1 MDAKDEISDR
11 RRLAAL
17 EATALLDTPTERVFD
32 RLTEMAA
39 VTLGVPIALISLVTD
54 DRQFFKSQCGLPA
67 PVATARETPLSH
79 SFCQHVVQ
87 DRAPLVIEDARENAR
102 VRDNLAIPDLGA
114 IAYAGVPLT
123 LPDGQVIG
131 SFCAIDTSPHR
142 WREADIE
149 LLNTLA
155 ETTMEIVGLRAEAVE
170 AVDVGR
176 RLQAALVPEPPPIDR
191 AQLSA
196 LYRPGE
202 RRLLLGGDFYLVTQT
217 ARDEVSL
224 LIGDV
229 AGHGPE
235 AAAFAVTLRSAW
247 RTMLLAPAP
256 LEVMVARLNVIALDQ
271 QPDPSLY
278 ATALVCSISAERDL
292 IEICSAG
299 HPPPVL
305 MDADGA
311 AHEATLLPGPPL
323 GVFGDGRWQT
333 SREPLD
339 HGTSVLVYTA
349 GRVVGGAAPGPT
361 ARLGIDR
368 LLEQLPR
375 LQHVAGVD
383 LLAELADHAQRANG
397 APLSDDVAALLLTL
411 Q

>member
-155 ETTMEIVGLRAEAVE
+155 ETTM
-170 AVDVGR
+170 
-176 RLQAALVPEPPPIDR
+176 
-191 AQLSA
+191 
-196 LYRPGE
+196 
-202 RRLLLGGDFYLVTQT
+202 
-217 ARDEVSL
+217 
-224 LIGDV
+224 
-229 AGHGPE
+229 
-235 AAAFAVTLRSAW
+235 
-247 RTMLLAPAP
+247 
-256 LEVMVARLNVIALDQ
+256 
-271 QPDPSLY
+271 
-278 ATALVCSISAERDL
+278 
-292 IEICSAG
+292 
-299 HPPPVL
+299 
-305 MDADGA
+305 
-311 AHEATLLPGPPL
+311 
-323 GVFGDGRWQT
+323 
-333 SREPLD
+333 
-339 HGTSVLVYTA
+339 
-349 GRVVGGAAPGPT
+349 
-361 ARLGIDR
+361 
-368 LLEQLPR
+368 
-375 LQHVAGVD
+375 
-383 LLAELADHAQRANG
+383 
-397 APLSDDVAALLLTL
+397 
-411 Q
+411 